1 MERLLLEQYNVRM
14 GHCTEK
20 APDPNPGEKP
30 SVGYHTDEQTLREEL
45 KELAGYP
52 GEPSAE
58 DEDEDGQFGV

>member
-1 MERLLLEQYNVRM
+1 M
-14 GHCTEK
+14 GHCTER
-20 APDPNPGEKP
+20 APDPNPSERP

-52 GEPSAE
+52 GEPSAK